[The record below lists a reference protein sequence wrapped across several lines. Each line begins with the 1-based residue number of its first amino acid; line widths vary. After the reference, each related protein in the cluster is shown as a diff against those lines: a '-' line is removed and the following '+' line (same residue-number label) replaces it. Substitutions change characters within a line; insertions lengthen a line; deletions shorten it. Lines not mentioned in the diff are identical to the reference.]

1 MFLLWSERGGRDQR
15 KGIPRHPRSAR
26 KNSREEVQQEALTL
40 RICFG
45 MSSAAASM
53 YRHRYGSGSASTSYI
68 EPRPSVALEAAK
80 AFSSLATQSGA
91 TLLAINQSAV
101 VYYGDRTIP
110 TEEWTV
116 FLGDVSDLMKFAS
129 IARNNLPASVEV
141 LLIRVPSRGQV
152 GFTFRA

>member
-1 MFLLWSERGGRDQR
+1 
-15 KGIPRHPRSAR
+15 
-26 KNSREEVQQEALTL
+26 
-40 RICFG
+40 
-45 MSSAAASM
+45 MSSAASSM
-53 YRHRYGSGSASTSYI
+53 YRHRYGSGSASPTSYI
-68 EPRPSVALEAAK
+68 EPRPSVALEAARV
-80 AFSSLATQSGA
+80 FSNLATQAGA

-129 IARNNLPASVEV
+129 IARNSLPASVEA